1 MGSIS
6 EEKQYILRGKNVFDV
21 LTILQQKSSI
31 SRAELARIT
40 QLTPATISNVVAEL
54 HRLGIVREHGH
65 GVSQGG
71 RRPILIELN
80 PESFYLSGIDL
91 GITKIIAVITDLH
104 GNIIAKKKYSVDVY
118 SGKDNIIESILEA
131 AEGCFQE
138 AGSVIYRK
146 IAGIGL
152 SVSGLVN
159 MERGISIFAPN
170 LPMWKNVPL
179 VKTIEERFHLTAFI
193 ENDARCMALG
203 EARYGSGRSYKNI
216 LCINVGHG
224 IGSGIIINGELYR
237 GEACA
242 AGEIGHLTIIPSGP
256 LCQCG
261 NRGCLEVIAGGHAIA
276 AAAIRVLNSGG
287 QTLIREIVKGKINRV
302 TAEIVA
308 KAAALGDS
316 IARDLIVEA
325 AHYIGIGLANA
336 LNLLSPE
343 IIIIGGGVARSG
355 DIFFH
360 EIKKTMKKRAF
371 TMMINEP
378 ELLPSSL
385 GENASS
391 IGAAALVFEK
401 ILEKK
406 QLMLTDLP
414 VFSNR

>member
-1 MGSIS
+1 MDSPS
-6 EEKQYILRGKNVFDV
+6 EEKRNILRGKNVFDV
-21 LTILQQKSSI
+21 LTILQQKSSL

-54 HRLGIVREHGH
+54 HKLGIVREHGH

-71 RRPILIELN
+71 RRPIMIELN

-104 GNIIAKKKYSVDVY
+104 GNIIARKKRSVDVY
-118 SGKDNIIESILEA
+118 SGGNRIIQSMLEA
-131 AEGCFQE
+131 ADDCFHE
-138 AGSVIYRK
+138 AGSMICRK
-146 IAGIGL
+146 IVGIGL

-159 MERGISIFAPN
+159 MEKGISIYAPN

-179 VKTIEERFHLTAFI
+179 VKTIEDKFHLPAFI

-203 EARYGSGRSYKNI
+203 EARYGSGRSYKNL

-224 IGSGIIINGELYR
+224 IGSGIIINGDLYR
-237 GEACA
+237 GEAYA

-308 KAAALGDS
+308 KAAAQGDP
-316 IARDLIVEA
+316 IARDLIIEA

-343 IIIIGGGVARSG
+343 IIIIGGGVALSG

-360 EIKKTMKKRAF
+360 EIRRTIRKRAF
-371 TMMINEP
+371 TTMINEP
-378 ELLPSSL
+378 ELLLSSL

-401 ILEKK
+401 ILEQK
-406 QLMLTDLP
+406 QLLLTESPLYMK
-414 VFSNR
+414 N